1 MYRGAWG
8 EEDQVDKR
16 RAATAGGTAAGG
28 LRSIAVIAVGTFGV
42 QAMILVTGIISARL
56 LGVEGR
62 GQIALVAAV
71 SVLLARLTMAGS
83 LPIAV
88 SSLLSREGLTARDGL
103 RPFAARWSW
112 WALGPSVLAG
122 GYLAWLLRE
131 ESAVLQV
138 GLTLAVVA
146 MTYQTILA
154 GLVGSSVQGELAS
167 ATTVVRGAL
176 QLQAP
181 TFLLLLVAALLG
193 WIDDA
198 VTVAGLM
205 VVGGFLGCLW
215 AATLL
220 QPARGVPSTISGRE
234 LRTVTTD
241 NYLNSV
247 GVLSSI
253 GLDRNLVGA
262 WLGTAQL
269 GLYSAGT
276 AFATLSTII
285 GTAVAS
291 LLLPRLS
298 AAKERPEEQARL
310 IRSWLPL
317 TAGLIVLMVASLEL
331 LVEPIIRIA
340 FGTAFLPAVEVARWL
355 LLADGLLGFR
365 RVLVCVLQ
373 ARGRGRIASYV
384 EVALAVVLV
393 AGIAVA
399 AWYDDLAL
407 VGIMLALV
415 GALSCLLLGLA
426 VRLTRPRRG

>member
-1 MYRGAWG
+1 M
-8 EEDQVDKR
+8 DKR
-16 RAATAGGTAAGG
+16 ETETAGEKASSG
-28 LRSIAVIAVGTFGV
+28 LRSIAVIAIGTFGV

-62 GQIALVAAV
+62 GQVALVAAV
-71 SVLLARLTMAGS
+71 SVLAARLTMAGS
-83 LPIAV
+83 LPVAV
-88 SSLLSREGLTARDGL
+88 SSLLAREGITARDGL
-103 RPFAARWSW
+103 RPFLSRWSW
-112 WALGPSVLAG
+112 WALVPSALAG

-131 ESAVLQV
+131 ESAFLQG
-138 GLTLAVVA
+138 GLALVVA
-146 MTYQTILA
+146 LVTYQTIIA
-154 GLVGSSVQGELAS
+154 GLVGSSVQGELAP
-167 ATTVVRGAL
+167 AGTVVRGAL

-181 TFLLLLVAALLG
+181 TFLLLVAAALVG

-198 VTVAGLM
+198 VAFGAVM
-205 VVGGFLGCLW
+205 VVGGFLGCAW
-215 AATLL
+215 AARLL
-220 QPARGVPSTISGRE
+220 RPPRGVPSTITGRD
-234 LRTVTTD
+234 LRKVTAD

-285 GTAVAS
+285 GNAVAS

-298 AAKERPEEQARL
+298 AESARPEEQARL

-317 TAGLIVLMVASLEL
+317 TAGLIAVLVVSLEL

-340 FGTAFLPAVEVARWL
+340 FGEEFLPAVEVARWL
-355 LLADGLLGFR
+355 LVADGLLGFR
-365 RVLVCVLQ
+365 RVLICVLQ
-373 ARGRGRIASYV
+373 ARGRGRIASII
-384 EVALAVVLV
+384 EVVLAVVLV

-407 VGIMLALV
+407 VGITLTVV
-415 GALSCLLLGLA
+415 GALSCLVLA
-426 VRLTRPRRG
+426 VAMRLTRPRPAA

>member
-1 MYRGAWG
+1 M
-8 EEDQVDKR
+8 DKR
-16 RAATAGGTAAGG
+16 GTGAADEKSSSG
-28 LRSIAVIAVGTFGV
+28 LRSIAVIAFGTFGV

-62 GQIALVAAV
+62 GQVALVAAV
-71 SVLLARLTMAGS
+71 SVLAARLTMAGS
-83 LPIAV
+83 LPVAV
-88 SSLLSREGLTARDGL
+88 SSLLAREGMTARDGL
-103 RPFAARWSW
+103 RPFLPRWSW
-112 WALGPSVLAG
+112 WALVPSALAG

-131 ESAVLQV
+131 ESAFLQG
-138 GLTLAVVA
+138 GLAIVVA
-146 MTYQTILA
+146 LVTYSTIVA
-154 GLVGSSVQGELAS
+154 GLVGSSVQGELAP
-167 ATTVVRGAL
+167 AGTVVRGAL

-181 TFLLLLVAALLG
+181 TFLLLVAAALVG

-198 VTVAGLM
+198 VTFGAVM
-205 VVGGFLGCLW
+205 VVGGFLGCAW
-215 AATLL
+215 AARLL
-220 QPARGVPSTISGRE
+220 QPPRGVPSTITGRD
-234 LRTVTTD
+234 LRKVTAD

-285 GTAVAS
+285 GNAVAS

-298 AAKERPEEQARL
+298 AASARPEEQARL

-317 TAGLIVLMVASLEL
+317 TAGLIAVLVASLEL

-340 FGTAFLPAVEVARWL
+340 FGEEFLPAVEVARWL
-355 LLADGLLGFR
+355 LVADGLLGFR
-365 RVLVCVLQ
+365 RVLICVLQ
-373 ARGRGRIASYV
+373 ARGRGRIASII
-384 EVALAVVLV
+384 EVVLAVVLV
-393 AGIAVA
+393 AGIGVA

-407 VGIMLALV
+407 VGVTLTVV
-415 GALSCLLLGLA
+415 GALSCLVLA
-426 VRLTRPRRG
+426 VAMRLTRPRPA